1 MANKSASGSGSIR
14 KKTVVRNGKTY
25 HFWEARYTEGVDP
38 GTGKQKQRSITGKT
52 QKEVAAKL
60 NAATAAIKAGTYRAP
75 DKTTV
80 GQWLDEWLEVF
91 CVNTVKPLTLSSYKK
106 IVEKHLKPELG
117 AVQVQALRGTHIQRL
132 YNNLTHKGSRV
143 TVKDASGKIARDQNG
158 KAIYTS
164 APLSPKTVKNI
175 GAVLHK
181 ALSMAVKQGIIPSN
195 PADAAELPKVPKHQI
210 KPLEDADIPRFLA
223 AIDEHPF
230 RNAYALCLLAGLRE
244 GECLGLS
251 WKQIDFKAHRITIS
265 QQLQKSKEKGGGYY
279 IAKSTKSSKSRTI
292 EPPLVAFEYLEA
304 EKKKQAANRLRA
316 GQLWNNPDDLV
327 FTDEAGR
334 HYAVYTFYERF
345 KRIAAGIGRPDLR
358 PHDLRHTAAT
368 VAIAAGADI
377 KSVQDLLGHATASF
391 TLDVYA
397 HTSDQMM
404 KDTASR
410 MQSYYD
416 SLKQA

>member
-14 KKTVVRNGKTY
+14 KKTVVRNGKSY

-117 AVQVQALRGTHIQRL
+117 AVQIQALRGTHIQRL
-132 YNNLTHKGSRV
+132 YNNLTHNGSRV
-143 TVKDASGKIARDQNG
+143 TVKDANGKIARDQNG

-181 ALSMAVKQGIIPSN
+181 ALSMAVKQASFHPTPPMLPSY
-195 PADAAELPKVPKHQI
+195 PKYQSI
-210 KPLEDADIPRFLA
+210 
-223 AIDEHPF
+223 
-230 RNAYALCLLAGLRE
+230 
-244 GECLGLS
+244 
-251 WKQIDFKAHRITIS
+251 
-265 QQLQKSKEKGGGYY
+265 
-279 IAKSTKSSKSRTI
+279 KSS
-292 EPPLVAFEYLEA
+292 P
-304 EKKKQAANRLRA
+304 
-316 GQLWNNPDDLV
+316 
-327 FTDEAGR
+327 
-334 HYAVYTFYERF
+334 
-345 KRIAAGIGRPDLR
+345 
-358 PHDLRHTAAT
+358 
-368 VAIAAGADI
+368 
-377 KSVQDLLGHATASF
+377 
-391 TLDVYA
+391 
-397 HTSDQMM
+397 
-404 KDTASR
+404 
-410 MQSYYD
+410 
-416 SLKQA
+416 